1 MDFHQEATPMQFG
14 GERLEANIAEWFR
27 LEQWG
32 KGASSRL
39 FFNEQPTINWV
50 RHQGHVD
57 DLKSELY
64 SFAHANQNTNV
75 VFGIDTNTEE
85 GRAKYKAIWEDIHS
99 LAPEI
104 VKKEDFLYPHE
115 MGAQISTEPHFQ
127 RLWHYFREHTLKQQ
141 IEAAVTDGSVSA
153 EDVAA
158 ATKFLG
164 SSGRHL
170 SVSAFVFAKAGLR
183 PDVASSEEF
192 AATDRVMTAVGM
204 NEVEISTLTAEDLE
218 SQFWSNL
225 DATYNLTE
233 VGLREELPYFI
244 TDPSNRM
251 KVEAIMEGRQEQLAA
266 EETHKLAA

>member
-1 MDFHQEATPMQFG
+1 MQFA
-14 GERLEANIAEWFR
+14 GERLEANVAEWFR

-57 DLKSELY
+57 DIKSELY
-64 SFAHANQNTNV
+64 SFAHANQSNNV

-85 GRAKYKAIWEDIHS
+85 GRAKYKAIWEDIHA

-153 EDVAA
+153 EDVAL

-251 KVEAIMEGRQEQLAA
+251 KVEAIMEGRQEQLVA

>member
-1 MDFHQEATPMQFG
+1 MDFHQEATPMQFA

-39 FFNEQPTINWV
+39 FFNEQPKINWI

-57 DLKSELY
+57 DMKTELY
-64 SFAHANQNTNV
+64 SFAHANQDTNII
-75 VFGIDTNTEE
+75 FGIDTNTEE
-85 GRAKYKAIWEDIHS
+85 GRTKYKAIWEDLHS

-104 VKKEDFLYPHE
+104 VRKEDFLYPHE
-115 MGAQISTEPHFQ
+115 MGAQISTEPHFL

-153 EDVAA
+153 EDAA
-158 ATKFLG
+158 AAQKFLG

-170 SVSAFVFAKAGLR
+170 SVSSFVYAKAGLR

-192 AATDRVMTAVGM
+192 AATDRVMSAVGM
-204 NEVEISTLTAEDLE
+204 NEVEISMLTAEDLE
-218 SQFWSNL
+218 TQFWNNL

-233 VGLREELPYFI
+233 TGLREELPYFI

-251 KVEAIMEGRQEQLAA
+251 KVEAIMEGRQEQLNA
-266 EETHKLAA
+266 EETVKLTA